1 MAKLGGIV
9 RVKWVDVDCA
19 TPNSHWP
26 SHDFGSSHVGV
37 LTIETQMA
45 QIRNSSGFGNR
56 GKLSAGSLVFE
67 LVEKFTCPFKKII
80 YVAEIENTYYCSAD
94 AKAGRY

>member
-26 SHDFGSSHVGV
+26 SHDFGSSHVGI

-45 QIRNSSGFGNR
+45 QI
-56 GKLSAGSLVFE
+56 KE
-67 LVEKFTCPFKKII
+67 LVALATE
-80 YVAEIENTYYCSAD
+80 ENSPLALSSSSW
-94 AKAGRY
+94 